1 MPVAL
6 NIALG
11 VSWFLSVRMIGPLS
25 EKLSTNC
32 VKLQLHWSMNY
43 WLLQWMTYASETK
56 QCVGGT
62 GGKLG
67 GTTWFRPSVGL
78 GGQEPTGQKLG
89 IPK

>member
-1 MPVAL
+1 
-6 NIALG
+6 
-11 VSWFLSVRMIGPLS
+11 
-25 EKLSTNC
+25 
-32 VKLQLHWSMNY
+32 MNY

-78 GGQEPTGQKLG
+78 GGQEQTGQKLG